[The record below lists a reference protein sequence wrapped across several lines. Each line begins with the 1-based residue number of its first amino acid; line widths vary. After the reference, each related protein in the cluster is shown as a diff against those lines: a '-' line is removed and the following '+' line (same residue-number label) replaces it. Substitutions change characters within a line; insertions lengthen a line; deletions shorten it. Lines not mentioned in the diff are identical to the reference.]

1 MAKLTWDEE
10 SVRRYETGISNVVV
24 YPYIDADKVSYIVP
38 ALGAG
43 VSIAGY
49 KGYAWDGVTGITESP
64 SGAEASAVY
73 ADNIKYFNLISDEE
87 LGLTLEAVQYPE
99 EFEKCDGTEELVAG
113 VKIGQQSRIPFGLSY
128 LTKVMNANGVEIGQT
143 LHIVWNALAAPSEK
157 AYSTV
162 NESPENMTFS
172 WTLTTT
178 KVPVEGTETKFKP
191 ISHLE
196 VNLMNG
202 ANPHMLLMALIHG
215 DDNIPVSPD
224 SQDVK
229 MSAMLPSP
237 SDILKYM
244 DRL

>member
-202 ANPHMLLMALIHG
+202 ANPHTLLMALIHG
-215 DDNIPVSPD
+215 DDNIPVNPD

>member
-24 YPYIDADKVSYIVP
+24 YPYIEADKVSYVTP
-38 ALGAG
+38 SLGTG
-43 VSIAGY
+43 VSISGY

-202 ANPHMLLMALIHG
+202 ANPHTLLMALLHG
-215 DDNIPVSPD
+215 SDNIPVDPEHQSE
-224 SQDVK
+224 K

-237 SDILKYM
+237 SDILKHM
-244 DRL
+244 TGL